1 VALQVQQVRKFRLTA
16 AHKYHVARIVPPY
29 FPSQTWD
36 ERANPIC
43 PHHGTDHESGMD
55 RKRVNSGSIRAIGF
69 DERNRT
75 LEIEFSDGRIVQY
88 AGVSAE
94 IHRRL
99 ISAPSI
105 VSYFRDNVEESFTA
119 KRIKG

>member
-1 VALQVQQVRKFRLTA
+1 
-16 AHKYHVARIVPPY
+16 
-29 FPSQTWD
+29 
-36 ERANPIC
+36 
-43 PHHGTDHESGMD
+43 MD
-55 RKRVNSGSIRAIGF
+55 RRNVSSSSIRSVGF
-69 DERNRT
+69 DERNRV
-75 LEIEFSDGRIVQY
+75 LEVEFNDGRINQY
-88 AGVSAE
+88 SGVSVE

>member
-1 VALQVQQVRKFRLTA
+1 
-16 AHKYHVARIVPPY
+16 
-29 FPSQTWD
+29 
-36 ERANPIC
+36 
-43 PHHGTDHESGMD
+43 MD
-55 RKRVNSGSIRAIGF
+55 RKKVNSGSIRSIGF

-75 LEIEFSDGRIVQY
+75 LEIEFSDGRVVQY

-94 IHRRL
+94 THRRL